1 MTVAM
6 LVVVAVQVNWLE
18 SSAKL
23 RKEVFDQSVE
33 QSLQIVATWL
43 TAGHLDEVRSD
54 DRNLLRTD
62 ELAPEERMVVRR
74 MESFPMDSLLTIAF
88 KEQGI
93 NAVPVFGA
101 FNRYGQP
108 VFLPEDA
115 EDLQDELLSPRTGY
129 SVTLGTLQ
137 FRVHFPRLPR
147 YLMGQMLGAFAL
159 SVVMMLLIAAIFAH
173 TLVAIQRTKRLD
185 RLQRDLV
192 NNLTHELKT
201 PISSIGLASE
211 ALADPSFDDTAKK
224 HYLSLIREENKRL
237 GVLVENVLRA
247 SLSESGAMRLYMQ
260 PLNVHDLVKNVV
272 KNMAMR
278 LHKQGAKVELDL
290 TASNPNLMHYLSLI
304 REENKR
310 LGVLVENVLRAS
322 LSESGAMRLYMQPLN
337 VHDLVKNVVKNM
349 AMRLHKQGAKVELDL
364 TASNPNLMLD
374 RIHVTNVLF
383 NLIDNAMKYAKEDP
397 HIVIHSE
404 QTPDGLSLHIQD
416 NGIGIA
422 KEHLGKVFERLYRV
436 PTGNVHNVKGFGLG
450 LSYVKNVLE
459 HHGGSVHIASQPG
472 EGTTLTLNLPFEQ
485 SDKTEAT

>member
-1 MTVAM
+1 MFVGHMQALRRGRTPIDLTPPELARMTGRLIPWLVGSMTLAM
-6 LVVVAVQVNWLE
+6 LVVVTVQVNWLE

-43 TAGHLDEVRSD
+43 TAGHLDEVSSD

-74 MESFPMDSLLTIAF
+74 MESFPMDSLLTLAL

-93 NAVPVFGA
+93 DAVPVFGA

-115 EDLQDELLSPRTGY
+115 EALQDELLSPRTGY

-173 TLVAIQRTKRLD
+173 TLFAIQRTKRLD

-211 ALADPSFDDTAKK
+211 ALTDPSFDDDAKK

-260 PLNVHDLVKNVV
+260 PLNLHDLVKNVV

-290 TASNPNLMHYLSLI
+290 N
-304 REENKR
+304 
-310 LGVLVENVLRAS
+310 
-322 LSESGAMRLYMQPLN
+322 
-337 VHDLVKNVVKNM
+337 
-349 AMRLHKQGAKVELDL
+349 
-364 TASNPNLMLD
+364 ASNPNLMLD

-383 NLIDNAMKYAKEDP
+383 NLIDNAMKYAKENP
-397 HIVIHSE
+397 HIVIRSE

-485 SDKTEAT
+485 PDKTEAT

>member
-1 MTVAM
+1 MFVGHMRAPRRIRTPIDGTRPELAHMTGRLIPWLVGSMTVAM

-33 QSLQIVATWL
+33 QSLQIVARWL
-43 TAGHLDEVRSD
+43 TAGHLDEVRSR

-74 MESFPMDSLLTIAF
+74 MESFPMDSLLTIAL

-93 NAVPVFGA
+93 DAVPVFGA
-101 FNRYGQP
+101 FNRFGQP

-115 EDLQDELLSPRTGY
+115 ENLQDELLSPRTGY

-173 TLVAIQRTKRLD
+173 TLLAIQRTKRLD

-211 ALADPSFDDTAKK
+211 ALADPSFDDDAKK

-278 LHKQGAKVELDL
+278 LHKQGAKVEL
-290 TASNPNLMHYLSLI
+290 N
-304 REENKR
+304 
-310 LGVLVENVLRAS
+310 
-322 LSESGAMRLYMQPLN
+322 
-337 VHDLVKNVVKNM
+337 
-349 AMRLHKQGAKVELDL
+349 L

-383 NLIDNAMKYAKEDP
+383 NLIDNAMKYAKGDP
-397 HIVIHSE
+397 HIVIRSE
-404 QTPDGLSLHIQD
+404 QTSDGLSLYIQD

-485 SDKTEAT
+485 PDKTEAT